1 MIRRIILFLGILFV
15 GFFAYRRYDKVAA
28 DQLLSKIKNFSFSK
42 QDTYT
47 TTIYDANGS
56 GRVVVT
62 SGSSWLLEKL
72 SDTMSD
78 KSSSSE
84 TNEQIVEQILNEDR
98 LQEGVI
104 VPWISG
110 KVIIQTGKADTI
122 SAVPKS
128 PAKASTNTTTKTTL
142 SQEDERQ
149 AEEFSQMF
157 SD

>member
-28 DQLLSKIKNFSFSK
+28 DQLLSKIKNFSFS
-42 QDTYT
+42 QEDTYT

-62 SGSSWLLEKL
+62 SWSSWLLEKL

-84 TNEQIVEQILNEDR
+84 TNEQIVQQILNEDR

-122 SAVPKS
+122 SAVPKA
-128 PAKASTNTTTKTTL
+128 PAKDTTTTTTKTTL

>member
-1 MIRRIILFLGILFV
+1 MIRRIILFLWILFV
-15 GFFAYRRYDKVAA
+15 GFFVYRRYDKVAA
-28 DQLLSKIKNFSFSK
+28 DQFLSKIKNFSFS
-42 QDTYT
+42 QEDTYT
-47 TTIYDANGS
+47 TTVYDTNGS

-62 SGSSWLLEKL
+62 SGSAWLLEKL

-84 TNEQIVEQILNEDR
+84 TNEQIVEQILTEDR
-98 LQEGVI
+98 LQEGV
-104 VPWISG
+104 VVSWISG
-110 KVIIQTGKADTI
+110 KVIIQTGKVDTI
-122 SAVPKS
+122 SAVPQTS
-128 PAKASTNTTTKTTL
+128 PKTSTTTTTKTTL

>member
-15 GFFAYRRYDKVAA
+15 GFFVYRRYDKVSA

-42 QDTYT
+42 EDTYT
-47 TTIYDANGS
+47 TTITDTNGS
-56 GRVVVT
+56 GMVVVT
-62 SGSSWLLEKL
+62 SGSAWLLEKL

-78 KSSSSE
+78 KWSSSE
-84 TNEQIVEQILNEDR
+84 TDEQIVQQILNEER

-110 KVIIQTGKADTI
+110 KVIIQTGKVDTI
-122 SAVPKS
+122 SAVPKTS
-128 PAKASTNTTTKTTL
+128 PKASTTTTTKTTL